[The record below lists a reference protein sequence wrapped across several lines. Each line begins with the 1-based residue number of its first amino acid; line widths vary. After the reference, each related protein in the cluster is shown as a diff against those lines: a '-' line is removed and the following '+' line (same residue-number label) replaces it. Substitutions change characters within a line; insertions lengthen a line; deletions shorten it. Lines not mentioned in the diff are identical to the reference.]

1 MKIIKT
7 IANLKKNIF
16 KTKNLGFV
24 PTLGNLHQGHIS
36 LIKKSTSHCSKTLV
50 TIYVNP
56 TQFNNKKDFIN
67 YPRNINKDL
76 KILKK
81 CKVDYVFLPKT
92 SEIYK
97 KRSFNKLLIHR
108 NKKILCGKYR
118 EGHFEGVINII
129 DRFLRLI
136 NPDFMFLGEKDFQQL
151 FLIKHYVK
159 KRFKVKIIQCKTIRN
174 KSYVALSSRNNLL
187 SKKDMKKASLI
198 TKELIFLKKKIN
210 ANNKYKKN
218 INIFKRY
225 LINKFHIKI
234 EYLEL
239 RNEKD
244 LSVYNKKSKFRLFV
258 AYYINH
264 VRLIDNF

>member
-174 KSYVALSSRNNLL
+174 KSNVIENLCISIVLEYTVQQLSFLL
-187 SKKDMKKASLI
+187 LTFYERYFSSFYSCRSPYSLI
-198 TKELIFLKKKIN
+198 E
-210 ANNKYKKN
+210 
-218 INIFKRY
+218 
-225 LINKFHIKI
+225 
-234 EYLEL
+234 
-239 RNEKD
+239 
-244 LSVYNKKSKFRLFV
+244 
-258 AYYINH
+258 
-264 VRLIDNF
+264 NF